1 MIQSSYQK
9 RFSRLVRWR
18 LPRAEAEGVLADYEE
33 IFAHHRGEDD
43 AALTRSLGEPRQAVG
58 LLTQPGAYRR
68 WLAAFAWMAFCLL
81 LPLVLLLR
89 GRFWSQPTALMA
101 GLLLTGMAVS
111 LAQFRPRARRG
122 PMPRGLR
129 PALAGLAVLLAT
141 VGWVLGCLFTGA
153 WTSWPAEWYGLT
165 AWWVLCLTGAAGAAA
180 GLLGVVKARLDD
192 RRWSA
197 LYILGLTAVAVCV
210 LILAFLT
217 SLDSASG
224 VAWAS
229 YALPWGLLGAAG
241 LVGTGVALC

>member
-58 LLTQPGAYRR
+58 LLTQSGAYRR
-68 WLAAFAWMAFCLL
+68 LL

-89 GRFWSQPTALMA
+89 GRFWGQPTALMA
-101 GLLLTGMAVS
+101 GLLLAGMAVS
-111 LAQFRPRARRG
+111 LAQFRPRAGKG

-129 PALAGLAVLLAT
+129 PALAGLAVLLAA

-165 AWWVLCLTGAAGAAA
+165 AWWVLRLTGAAGAAA

-197 LYILGLTAVAVCV
+197 LYILGLTAVTVCV
-210 LILAFLT
+210 LILAFLG

-224 VAWAS
+224 GAWAS

>member
-1 MIQSSYQK
+1 MDQNTYQK

-18 LPRAEAEGVLADYEE
+18 LPKSEADGVLADYEE
-33 IFAHHRGEDD
+33 IFAHHQGEDGTTLTQNLGAPWQ
-43 AALTRSLGEPRQAVG
+43 AAR
-58 LLTQPGAYRR
+58 LLTEPHAYRR

-81 LPLVLLLR
+81 LPLGLLLR
-89 GRFWSQPTALMA
+89 GQFWSRPTVLMTALF
-101 GLLLTGMAVS
+101 LSGMAVS
-111 LAQFRPRARRG
+111 LMQFRPGTGKA
-122 PMPRGLR
+122 PMPKGLR
-129 PALAGLAVLLAT
+129 PALAGLAVLLAA

-153 WTSWPAEWYGLT
+153 WAGWPAEWYGLT
-165 AWWVLCLTGAAGAAA
+165 ARWVLTLTGAAGAAA
-180 GLLGVVKARLDD
+180 GLLGVVKARLDN
-192 RRWSA
+192 RHWSA

-241 LVGTGVALC
+241 LVGTGVSLC

>member
-1 MIQSSYQK
+1 MTQSSYQK

-58 LLTQPGAYRR
+58 LLTQPGVYRR
-68 WLAAFAWMAFCLL
+68 WLAAFCLV
-81 LPLVLLLR
+81 LPLGLLLR
-89 GRFWSQPTALMA
+89 GRFWSEPTALMA
-101 GLLLTGMAVS
+101 GLLLSGMAVS
-111 LAQFRPRARRG
+111 LVQFWPRAGRG

-129 PALAGLAVLLAT
+129 PALAGLAVLLAA

-153 WTSWPAEWYGLT
+153 WSSWPAEWYGLT
-165 AWWVLCLTGAAGAAA
+165 AWWVLRLTGAAGAAA

-197 LYILGLTAVAVCV
+197 LYILGLTAVTVCV
-210 LILAFLT
+210 LILAFLG

-224 VAWAS
+224 GAWAS